1 VAAPQNYLAVIKV
14 VGIGGGGV
22 NAVNRM
28 IEEGLKGVEFIAINT
43 DAQALLMSDADVK
56 LDVGREL
63 TRGLGA
69 GANPDVG
76 AKAAEDHREEIE
88 EVLKGADMVFVTAGE
103 GGGTGTGGAP
113 VVANVA
119 RSLGALTIGV
129 VTRPFGFEGKRR
141 AVQAEAGIE
150 RLRSEV
156 DTLIVIPNDRL
167 LSISD
172 RHVSVLDA
180 FKAAD
185 QVLLSGVQGIT
196 DLITTPGLINLD
208 FADVKSVM
216 SGAGS
221 ALMGIG
227 SSRGDDRAVA
237 AAEMAISSPLLE
249 ASIDGAHG
257 VLLSIQGGSDLGL
270 FEINEAAQ
278 LVSNS
283 AAVDANIIF
292 GAVIDDALGDE
303 VRVTVIAAGF
313 DEARSGGSLP
323 SAGSAASGGSG
334 GSGASGAGARPPIAR
349 PLPGN
354 SFSVPA
360 APVTNGN
367 GQYGVADG
375 LNTSVPAEQPPA
387 PAAPP
392 TPAAPAPVVPAPAAP
407 VAPARAAGPAEAESL
422 VIVAEEV
429 TVTESVADAYGPAGA
444 YPVLSAP
451 VPEVEPE
458 SESAAAAAEPAAS
471 SNDDSASG
479 AGSGASAGQPVTTG
493 SGRRMTTESAGKTF
507 EVATSRRRPVVFEED
522 DDLDIPDFL
531 K

>member
-1 VAAPQNYLAVIKV
+1 MAAPQNYLAVIKV

-28 IEEGLKGVEFIAINT
+28 IEVGLKGVEFIAINT

-76 AKAAEDHREEIE
+76 RQAAEDHVEEIE
-88 EVLKGADMVFVTAGE
+88 DVLRGADMVFVTAGE

-113 VVANVA
+113 VVARIA

-129 VTRPFGFEGKRR
+129 VTRPFTFEGRRR
-141 AVQAEAGIE
+141 ANSAESGIE
-150 RLRSEV
+150 ALRDEV

-172 RHVSVLDA
+172 RNVSVLDA
-180 FKAAD
+180 FRQAD

-196 DLITTPGLINLD
+196 DLITTSGLINLD

-216 SGAGS
+216 QGAGS

-227 SSRGDDRAVA
+227 SARGEDRAVK
-237 AAEMAISSPLLE
+237 AAELAIASPLLE

-270 FEINEAAQ
+270 FEINEAAR
-278 LVSNS
+278 LVQEVAHPEAS
-283 AAVDANIIF
+283 IIF

-303 VRVTVIAAGF
+303 ARVTVIAAGF
-313 DEARSGGSLP
+313 DEPDVTSKPMAP
-323 SAGSAASGGSG
+323 VAAKPAVSS
-334 GSGASGAGARPPIAR
+334 RPAEPVPA
-349 PLPGN
+349 
-354 SFSVPA
+354 SVPE
-360 APVTNGN
+360 T
-367 GQYGVADG
+367 
-375 LNTSVPAEQPPA
+375 PA
-387 PAAPP
+387 PAAPEAAK
-392 TPAAPAPVVPAPAAP
+392 PAQELP
-407 VAPARAAGPAEAESL
+407 
-422 VIVAEEV
+422 
-429 TVTESVADAYGPAGA
+429 
-444 YPVLSAP
+444 
-451 VPEVEPE
+451 
-458 SESAAAAAEPAAS
+458 AAAEQTSSFQDLPDVVDS
-471 SNDDSASG
+471 DLNGSNDD
-479 AGSGASAGQPVTTG
+479 
-493 SGRRMTTESAGKTF
+493 
-507 EVATSRRRPVVFEED
+507 
-522 DDLDIPDFL
+522 LDVPDFL

>member
-1 VAAPQNYLAVIKV
+1 MWDTTRAHEREAPTVAAPQNYLAVIKV

-28 IEEGLKGVEFIAINT
+28 IEVGLKGVEFIAINT

-69 GANPDVG
+69 GADPEVG
-76 AKAAEDHREEIE
+76 KRAAEDHTEEIE
-88 EVLKGADMVFVTAGE
+88 DVLRGADMVFVTAGE

-113 VVANVA
+113 VVARIA

-129 VTRPFGFEGKRR
+129 VTRPFTFEGRR
-141 AVQAEAGIE
+141 RSVQADTGIE
-150 RLRSEV
+150 GLRSEV
-156 DTLIVIPNDRL
+156 DALIVIPNDRL

-172 RHVSVLDA
+172 RTVSVLDA
-180 FKAAD
+180 FRSAD

-216 SGAGS
+216 QGAGS

-227 SSRGDDRAVA
+227 SARGEDRAVQ
-237 AAEMAISSPLLE
+237 AAELAISSPLLE

-270 FEINEAAQ
+270 FEINEAAR
-278 LVSNS
+278 LVQE
-283 AAVDANIIF
+283 AAHPEANIIF

-313 DEARSGGSLP
+313 DSGSPTVAHDTRALGHI
-323 SAGSAASGGSG
+323 AGS
-334 GSGASGAGARPPIAR
+334 
-349 PLPGN
+349 
-354 SFSVPA
+354 
-360 APVTNGN
+360 
-367 GQYGVADG
+367 
-375 LNTSVPAEQPPA
+375 
-387 PAAPP
+387 
-392 TPAAPAPVVPAPAAP
+392 VVPAPRGASASHAAP
-407 VAPARAAGPAEAESL
+407 MIAPSGSDDERTHGARPAAAATAGESQG
-422 VIVAEEV
+422 EEV
-429 TVTESVADAYGPAGA
+429 PAFLARNPESVAATGQ
-444 YPVLSAP
+444 LE
-451 VPEVEPE
+451 VP
-458 SESAAAAAEPAAS
+458 
-471 SNDDSASG
+471 
-479 AGSGASAGQPVTTG
+479 
-493 SGRRMTTESAGKTF
+493 R
-507 EVATSRRRPVVFEED
+507 VFEDESPRRD
-522 DDLDIPDFL
+522 RDELDVPDFL